1 MAHEILENGH
11 MIFSGKKPWHKQGID
26 VTGKEIRSIA
36 QAFEF
41 APDIDFPV
49 EVVPCYIKGADG
61 TEIMIDRN
69 AIMNGKTN
77 EILGNVS
84 STWHPVQIK
93 SALSII
99 DGFLQNDLATL
110 ETLIS
115 LGGGQKV
122 CALARLSGD
131 PIDVVPG
138 DRVDPYLLNAVGN
151 DGKIA
156 VHLGTTA
163 TRVVCANT
171 LRVALK
177 ESGNQVR
184 IRHTKKADETIA
196 SYKEAALAAYATFQ
210 KTASI
215 WKDLACHA
223 CTEAQLRNYVRSV
236 IPGLRKK
243 ANQEVI
249 TQDAAKANEI
259 AYLDNGADFASLLQK
274 PTQLDADAKVE
285 RSSRVE
291 DRIVELFETGR
302 GSDITGVRGTVW
314 GAYNAV
320 TEYLSHERGRSDD
333 SRFVNLQFGEIGH
346 TALVEA
352 QKLLSA

>member
-11 MIFSGKKPWHKQGID
+11 MLYAGKKPWHSKGID
-26 VTGKEIRSIA
+26 VTGKEIKSIE

-49 EVVPCYIKGADG
+49 EIVPCYIKSDDG
-61 TEIMIDRN
+61 TEIQIDRK
-69 AIMNGKTN
+69 AILNGKTKA
-77 EILGNVS
+77 ILGNVS

-138 DRVDPYLLNAVGN
+138 DRVDPYLLNAVGS

-177 ESGNQVR
+177 DSGNQVR

-196 SYKEAALAAYATFQ
+196 SYKDAAIAAYATFQ

-215 WKDLACHA
+215 WKDLAAHS
-223 CTEAQLRNYVRSV
+223 CTEARLRDYVRAV

-243 ANQEVI
+243 AAHEVI
-249 TQDAAKANEI
+249 VLDAAKATEI
-259 AYLDNGADFASLLQK
+259 ADLDNGADFASLLQK
-274 PTQLDADAKVE
+274 PANLDADVRTE

-291 DRIVELFETGR
+291 DRIVELFERGA
-302 GSDITGVRGTVW
+302 GSDIQGVRGTMW

-352 QKLLSA
+352 QKLLTA